1 MKAAAGS
8 RSSEAER
15 VISSCLRWEFIR
27 ETRRRV
33 RNPLAMSRRRRR
45 KKRAVKR
52 VESAETQVYVS
63 ALPLTRHLDQK
74 MAEDEKT
81 MGELKGE
88 RSKVK
93 PRWVLQS
100 AVR

>member
-1 MKAAAGS
+1 M
-8 RSSEAER
+8 
-15 VISSCLRWEFIR
+15 
-27 ETRRRV
+27 
-33 RNPLAMSRRRRR
+33 
-45 KKRAVKR
+45 
-52 VESAETQVYVS
+52 S
-63 ALPLTRHLDQK
+63 ALPLTRHVDKK